1 MKRQA
6 IKDFSDIFKIPLS
19 DFPEGQI
26 SFQVF
31 NDVIDEYE
39 IDYNEFECCRPML
52 IAMTCI
58 TPINDSEE
66 RESILAA
73 VNQNPNIES
82 YILDHFTDETE
93 QFYICEK

>member
-1 MKRQA
+1 
-6 IKDFSDIFKIPLS
+6 
-19 DFPEGQI
+19 
-26 SFQVF
+26 
-31 NDVIDEYE
+31 
-39 IDYNEFECCRPML
+39 ML

-82 YILDHFTDETE
+82 YILDHFTDQTE
-93 QFYICEK
+93 